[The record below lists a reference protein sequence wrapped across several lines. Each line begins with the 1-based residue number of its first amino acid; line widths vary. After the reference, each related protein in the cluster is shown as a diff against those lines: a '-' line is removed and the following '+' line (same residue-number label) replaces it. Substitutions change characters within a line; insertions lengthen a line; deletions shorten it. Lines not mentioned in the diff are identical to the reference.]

1 MTVMELKNGVFWN
14 GVLDPNLRVFD
25 IIMQTEFG
33 TTYNSYTV
41 KGSEKTALVETAKL
55 KFYDEYKRSVE
66 SITPI
71 DKIDYIIVNHTE
83 PDHSGSLENII
94 KLNPCAKVV
103 GSAAAINFL
112 KNIVNCE
119 FGSIAVKDG
128 DSISLGDKTLRFL
141 SAPNLHWPDTMYTYI
156 EEDKVLFTC
165 DSFGSHYCYDKVLR
179 STLSDTD
186 GYLRAAKY
194 YFDNIIGPFKN
205 PFMTNALKKIEPLE
219 IDMICPGHGPV
230 LDSHIDELLKL
241 YRDWC
246 RPEPQH
252 KHKQAVIAY
261 VSAYGYTKQLAQA
274 ISQGLESTGEVDVKL
289 FDMSECDFVT
299 VSAELAKSDGF
310 LLGTPTIL
318 GEALPPIWALA
329 SSMLATVYKGKV
341 ASAFGSFGWSGEG
354 VPHIIER
361 LNQLKITVLEGYTVK
376 FKPSSAEIEEAREF
390 GKRFASA
397 LLKQSS

>member
-1 MTVMELKNGVFWN
+1 
-14 GVLDPNLRVFD
+14 
-25 IIMQTEFG
+25 
-33 TTYNSYTV
+33 
-41 KGSEKTALVETAKL
+41 
-55 KFYDEYKRSVE
+55 
-66 SITPI
+66 
-71 DKIDYIIVNHTE
+71 
-83 PDHSGSLENII
+83 
-94 KLNPCAKVV
+94 
-103 GSAAAINFL
+103 
-112 KNIVNCE
+112 
-119 FGSIAVKDG
+119 
-128 DSISLGDKTLRFL
+128 
-141 SAPNLHWPDTMYTYI
+141 
-156 EEDKVLFTC
+156 
-165 DSFGSHYCYDKVLR
+165 HYCYDKVLR

-252 KHKQAVIAY
+252 EHKQAVIAY

-376 FKPSSAEIEEAREF
+376 FKPSSAEIEE
-390 GKRFASA
+390 
-397 LLKQSS
+397 